1 MYLAI
6 LDLQTKTDIHIKNLI
21 IDGSLGGKYWKENH
35 SQYNFNY
42 IVKGDSKYYSI
53 ACASIIAKEYHDEYI
68 RNLCNNTDLD
78 EKYNLLNNMGYG
90 TSKHIE
96 GIKKYGKAC
105 IEKALLFL
113 FMTTALKNE
122 RVFHFLMVYVNII
135 ENHF

>member
-6 LDLQTKTDIHIKNLI
+6 LDLQTKIDIPIKNLI

-68 RNLCNNTDLD
+68 KNLCNNTDLD

-90 TSKHIE
+90 TAKHIE
-96 GIKKYGKAC
+96 GIKKYGICKYHR
-105 IEKALLFL
+105 KSFL
-113 FMTTALKNE
+113 TKL
-122 RVFHFLMVYVNII
+122 I
-135 ENHF
+135 